1 MAMRVLFGYLDR
13 YRTRYLGGFLL
24 LIGTNACALAI
35 PWVIKWTIDV
45 VGAGAMPAMIAR
57 GAAAIV
63 GLALLQ
69 GVTRAASRFALL
81 GAGQRVEADI
91 RNDLVARLLRLP
103 AAFYQGRH
111 TGDLMSRATNDL
123 HGVAMLIGFGCLSLV
138 NTGLIFLGA
147 LAAMLRLDPWLTL
160 AALGPTPLLVI
171 LARRFTARVH
181 AVSLDVQEQLSR
193 LSDKAQESFVG
204 MAVVRAYT
212 METREVEAFSR
223 LNDEHLR
230 RTLRLARM
238 EGAFSPLMGII
249 GGLGALIVVW
259 VGGKGVVDGRITLGD
274 LVAFASYLAYLAW
287 PVMALGWVLAISRR
301 GLAAMERIVE
311 ILQAEPT
318 VADGPEAVGPV
329 AIRGGLEVRGLTFA
343 YEASRAP
350 ALRDLRLSV
359 PAGSTVA
366 IVGPTGAGK
375 TTLLALLARVWD
387 PPRGTLF
394 VDGREIHTIPL
405 ADLRAAI
412 GFVPQET
419 FLFSRSLAENVALGA
434 ADDGVRLERVGALAG
449 LAEDVKALPAG
460 WGTVVGER
468 GLTLSGGQRQRVA
481 LARALAREPRILL
494 LDDAFAALDA
504 AKEETVLAGL
514 RDALRGRT
522 ALIVTHRLRA
532 AQMADRVV
540 VLDAGRIAEEGTHAE
555 LLARGGLY
563 ARLWQRRELVARL
576 EALR

>member
-1 MAMRVLFGYLDR
+1 
-13 YRTRYLGGFLL
+13 
-24 LIGTNACALAI
+24 
-35 PWVIKWTIDV
+35 
-45 VGAGAMPAMIAR
+45 
-57 GAAAIV
+57 
-63 GLALLQ
+63 
-69 GVTRAASRFALL
+69 
-81 GAGQRVEADI
+81 
-91 RNDLVARLLRLP
+91 
-103 AAFYQGRH
+103 
-111 TGDLMSRATNDL
+111 
-123 HGVAMLIGFGCLSLV
+123 
-138 NTGLIFLGA
+138 
-147 LAAMLRLDPWLTL
+147 
-160 AALGPTPLLVI
+160 
-171 LARRFTARVH
+171 
-181 AVSLDVQEQLSR
+181 
-193 LSDKAQESFVG
+193 
-204 MAVVRAYT
+204 
-212 METREVEAFSR
+212 
-223 LNDEHLR
+223 
-230 RTLRLARM
+230 
-238 EGAFSPLMGII
+238 
-249 GGLGALIVVW
+249 
-259 VGGKGVVDGRITLGD
+259 
-274 LVAFASYLAYLAW
+274 
-287 PVMALGWVLAISRR
+287 
-301 GLAAMERIVE
+301 
-311 ILQAEPT
+311 
-318 VADGPEAVGPV
+318 
-329 AIRGGLEVRGLTFA
+329 VRGLTFA